1 MSELPG
7 DVRDVDVDGLT
18 VRCHVDGPEEGS
30 PIVLV
35 HGAGSDAAGMSWKE
49 VFPALAESHRVY
61 AMDLPGYGESDR
73 VPGDIPP
80 TIDFYVERL
89 DTLLEELGVVDA
101 TLVGIS
107 KGGGIAL
114 GYTLEYGERISRLV
128 LVDSYGLGD
137 RVPGGRSTAV
147 MVRIPKLMEGS
158 WWAMKKSRKLLRAN
172 LANVI
177 HEGNLTDDIVED
189 AHREVRRPNSG
200 DAYIRFAR
208 AEMHL
213 SGPRTNYEDRLDELP
228 VPTLFVHGE
237 DDPLI
242 PKELSQRAADR
253 APVADLFTL
262 EQCGHWTTREH
273 PEAFVSRLE
282 AWLETEP

>member
-1 MSELPG
+1 MSNLPG
-7 DVRDVDVDGLT
+7 EVIDVDADGLN
-18 VRCHVDGPEEGS
+18 VRCHVDGPEDGA
-30 PIVLV
+30 PVVLV
-35 HGAGSDAAGMSWKE
+35 HGAGADAAGMSWKE
-49 VFPALAESHRVY
+49 VFPALAESYRVY

-73 VPGDIPP
+73 VPQDVPP
-80 TIDFYVERL
+80 TVDFYVEQL
-89 DTLLEELGVVDA
+89 DGLLAELDLREV

-114 GYTLEYGERISRLV
+114 GYVLDHPERISNLV

-137 RVPGGRSTAV
+137 RVPGGRSTAITV
-147 MVRIPKLMEGS
+147 KVPKLMEGS
-158 WWAMKKSRKLLRAN
+158 WWAMKKSRTLLKSN

-177 HEGNLTDDIVED
+177 HDANLTDDIVDD
-189 AHREVRRPNSG
+189 AHREIRRPNSG

-213 SGPRTNYEDRLDELP
+213 SGPRTNYYDRLDELP
-228 VPTLFVHGE
+228 VPTLFIHGE

-242 PKELSQRAADR
+242 PKELSEQAADR

-262 EQCGHWTTREH
+262 QQCGHWVSREH
-273 PEAFVSRLE
+273 PEVFVSRLD
-282 AWLETEP
+282 AWLEG

>member
-7 DVRDVDVDGLT
+7 ETRDVDVDGLT
-18 VRCHVDGPEEGS
+18 VRCHVDGPAEGS

-35 HGAGSDAAGMSWKE
+35 HGAGPDAAEMSWKE
-49 VFPALAESHRVY
+49 VYPALAESRRVY

-80 TIDFYVERL
+80 TVDFYVERL
-89 DTLLEELGVVDA
+89 DTLLEELGLVDA

-107 KGGGIAL
+107 MGGAVAL
-114 GYTLEYGERISRLV
+114 GYTLASPERVSRLV

-137 RVPGGRSTAV
+137 RLPGGRSTAV
-147 MVRIPKLMEGS
+147 MVRVPKFMELS
-158 WWAMKKSRKLLRAN
+158 WWAMKRSRKV
-172 LANVI
+172 LAASLGNVV
-177 HEGNLTDDIVED
+177 HEENLTDELVED
-189 AHREVRRPNSG
+189 ARRQIRRPNSG
-200 DAYIRFAR
+200 DAYIRYAR

-213 SGPRTNYEDRLDELP
+213 SGPRTNYFDRIDELP

-242 PKELSQRAADR
+242 PEGLSKRAADA

-262 EQCGHWTTREH
+262 DRCGHWTTREH

-282 AWLETEP
+282 AWLER